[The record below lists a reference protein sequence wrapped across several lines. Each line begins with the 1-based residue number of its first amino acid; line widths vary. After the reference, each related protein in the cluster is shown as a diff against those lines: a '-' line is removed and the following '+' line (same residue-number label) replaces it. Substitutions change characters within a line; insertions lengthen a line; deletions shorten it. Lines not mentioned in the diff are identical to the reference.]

1 MDSELSVK
9 LWYKS
14 TVVPT
19 EIYNM
24 IYHATLKEAPDWIW
38 DTTKRSIHDIRM
50 WRNYIEAIID
60 NHVPNLNPKT
70 VMDNIWA
77 QQ

>member
-1 MDSELSVK
+1 M
-9 LWYKS
+9 
-14 TVVPT
+14 
-19 EIYNM
+19 
-24 IYHATLKEAPDWIW
+24 

-60 NHVPNLNPKT
+60 SHVPNLNSKT
-70 VMDNIWA
+70 EMDNIWA